1 MVHLLKEKSE
11 IVAHHQNFITFI
23 HSLKSV
29 DENLLR
35 KPIGEGKWSIIEVVG
50 HFYPWDEF
58 VLQQRIPY
66 LFSGKH
72 LPKAPNI
79 DELNDQSSLQ
89 ARTEAVE
96 NTVEKCIDVRQDLLS
111 QIKQIPENDWLISIQ
126 IGQSALTFYEYL
138 KSLTEHDLHHI
149 NQIKKVLE

>member
-1 MVHLLKEKSE
+1 MLNEKSE
-11 IVAHHQNFITFI
+11 IVAHNQNFITFI

-35 KPIGEGKWSIIEVVG
+35 KPIGEGKWTIIEVVG
-50 HFYPWDEF
+50 HFFPWDEF

-72 LPKAPNI
+72 LSKAPDI

-89 ARTEAVE
+89 ARTEDVE
-96 NTVEKCIDVRQDLLS
+96 NTLEKCIDVRQDLLS
-111 QIKQIPENDWLISIQ
+111 QIKQIPENDWLIPIQ
-126 IGQSALTFYEYL
+126 IGQSILTFYEYL
-138 KSLTEHDLHHI
+138 KGLTEHDLHHI
-149 NQIKKVLE
+149 NRIKKVLE